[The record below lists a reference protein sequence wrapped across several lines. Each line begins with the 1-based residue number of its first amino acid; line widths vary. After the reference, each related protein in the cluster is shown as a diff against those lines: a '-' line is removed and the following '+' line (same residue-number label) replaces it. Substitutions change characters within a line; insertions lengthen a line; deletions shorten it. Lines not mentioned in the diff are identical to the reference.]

1 MVPLW
6 YHAQHAIHRE
16 GDTAL
21 AFPPMP
27 VLYPN
32 ECTYRSSLTICIK
45 LGASF
50 QFCKPPP
57 PSRHSKNSLSVG
69 FKYTW
74 VEKNCDFRPK
84 SSFVLETERDKP
96 MVKMG
101 HYSKRKSQVYS
112 RGIRVISNDVDLT
125 NIERRYE
132 MGNFLIR
139 RISLITL
146 VCFDG
151 E

>member
-1 MVPLW
+1 
-6 YHAQHAIHRE
+6 
-16 GDTAL
+16 
-21 AFPPMP
+21 
-27 VLYPN
+27 
-32 ECTYRSSLTICIK
+32 
-45 LGASF
+45 
-50 QFCKPPP
+50 
-57 PSRHSKNSLSVG
+57 
-69 FKYTW
+69 
-74 VEKNCDFRPK
+74 
-84 SSFVLETERDKP
+84 

-151 E
+151 EWYGILEFDESMITIYR